1 MADSNYIP
9 FELLLAG
16 YENLSLL
23 GKLRWKYYKMK
34 HKISAFFERRQV
46 MTNKHIIDGI
56 DVSKC
61 EGAREFCYDVNI
73 ICIAQYA
80 KCEKSY
86 CKDNKDCLYKQ
97 LERIKQECEVW
108 KKS

>member
-1 MADSNYIP
+1 
-9 FELLLAG
+9 
-16 YENLSLL
+16 
-23 GKLRWKYYKMK
+23 
-34 HKISAFFERRQV
+34 
-46 MTNKHIIDGI
+46 MTNKYIIDGI
-56 DVSKC
+56 DVSNC

-97 LERIKQECEVW
+97 LERIKQ
-108 KKS
+108 K